1 MSKQAAGKG
10 SGTRWFDESTD
21 EPMLAEHARKLDS
34 FLAAVA
40 DGRVDVAELE
50 AQEKRVVDLMR
61 EVEPL
66 LSADVHDKVTRL
78 LCEVT
83 AYDIMNALHMASK
96 TRRPFVF
103 RG

>member
-1 MSKQAAGKG
+1 MAKTTAGTGSQA
-10 SGTRWFDESTD
+10 RWFDESTD
-21 EPMLAEHARKLDS
+21 EPLLAEHARKLDS
-34 FLAAVA
+34 FLEAVA

-66 LSADVHDKVTRL
+66 LSEEAHAKVTRL

-83 AYDIMNALHMASK
+83 AYDIMNALHMASQ

>member
-1 MSKQAAGKG
+1 MAKKTAGTG
-10 SGTRWFDESTD
+10 AGARWFDEATE
-21 EPMLAEHARKLDS
+21 EPLLAEHARKLDS
-34 FLAAVA
+34 FLGAVA

-66 LSADVHDKVTRL
+66 LSEEAHEKVTRL

-83 AYDIMNALHMASK
+83 AYDIMNALHMASQ